1 MAHESIMGN
10 LPLTPCAL
18 RLTGFM
24 LAYIGVGSNLGDALD
39 NCHRAIQAITSDRRN
54 RMVGCSPFYKTEPVG
69 KKDQDWFVNGVIALG
84 TELNPRELMDFLLAT
99 EKKMGR
105 ERGKRWGPR
114 IIDLDILF
122 YGDQVLDEP
131 GLQIP
136 HPRLHE
142 RRFVLVPLKDIAPY
156 LEHPPLGKT
165 VSQLLGDLGEGE
177 KVIPL
182 LEAGQ
187 KPCLVSFST

>member
-24 LAYIGVGSNLGDALD
+24 LTYIGIGSNQGEALD
-39 NCHRAIQAITSDRRN
+39 NCRRAIRAITSDRRN
-54 RMVGCSPFYKTEPVG
+54 RMAACSPFYKTEPVG
-69 KKDQDWFVNGVIALG
+69 KKDQDWFVNGVIALA
-84 TELNPRELMDFLLAT
+84 TELNPRELMDFLLAI
-99 EKKMGR
+99 EKEMGR
-105 ERGKRWGPR
+105 ERGERWGPR
-114 IIDLDILF
+114 VIDLDILF
-122 YGDQVLDEP
+122 YGDQVLNEP
-131 GLQIP
+131 GLQVP
-136 HPRLHE
+136 HPHLRE
-142 RRFVLVPLKDIAPY
+142 RRFVLVPLKDIAPS
-156 LEHPPLGKT
+156 LEHPLFGKT
-165 VSQLLGDLGEGE
+165 ISQILADLGEGE

>member
-1 MAHESIMGN
+1 
-10 LPLTPCAL
+10 
-18 RLTGFM
+18 M

-156 LEHPPLGKT
+156 LEHPLLGKT